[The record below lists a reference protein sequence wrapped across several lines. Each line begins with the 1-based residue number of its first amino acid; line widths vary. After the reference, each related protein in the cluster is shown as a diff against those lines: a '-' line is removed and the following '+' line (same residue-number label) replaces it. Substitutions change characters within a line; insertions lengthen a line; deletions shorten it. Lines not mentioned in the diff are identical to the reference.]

1 MTEPIRILG
10 DSAFRFLEGLSDG
23 SIYARRGY
31 NTDFSDHFFNLID
44 YAKDNFKYFL
54 EDVLD
59 DYLDMNVPSVLGIG
73 RYQAR
78 FEISISLAQNYE
90 FSPQY
95 SWVSNDPLQERPSI
109 SFDTMS
115 IAVTSH
121 QFRPFRIELPMPDE
135 GVFYTP
141 RYLFEYIHRIGV
153 ILIDH
158 VRQNYTNYGRP
169 LVMDWIQ
176 ETSGTRCDGGYPEY
190 AERIIWSTRAEE
202 TPEQKQA
209 REEREKAKRIVAQ
222 KARELLLSN
231 CTKKQ
236 QQDYL
241 AHEWFVVRGKSGT
254 KYRIR
259 KASQINIDV
268 LDRRNNVL
276 YKLCTVAQDRGFPI
290 EDQLLA
296 QKSLIELNEKLFLET
311 AIRWSA

>member
-31 NTDFSDHFFNLID
+31 NTDFSDHFFNLIN

-78 FEISISLAQNYE
+78 FEISISLVQNYE

-95 SWVSNDPLQERPSI
+95 PWVSNDSLQESMRMP
-109 SFDTMS
+109 FDTMS
-115 IAVTSH
+115 ISVTSR
-121 QFRPFRIELPMPDE
+121 QFRPFRVELPMPDD
-135 GVFYTP
+135 GIFYTP
-141 RYLFEYIHRIGV
+141 RYLFEYINRIGA
-153 ILIDH
+153 ILIEH
-158 VRQNYTNYGRP
+158 IRQNDDNYGRP
-169 LVMDWIQ
+169 SVMDWVR
-176 ETSGTRCDGGYPEY
+176 EMGREEDRRYLDY
-190 AERIIWSTRAEE
+190 AERIISSIRVEE
-202 TPEQKQA
+202 TPEQRQA
-209 REEREKAKRIVAQ
+209 WGEREKAKRIAAQ

-268 LDRRNNVL
+268 LNRRNKVQ
-276 YKLCTVAQDRGFPI
+276 YKLCTVAAEFGIPI

-296 QKSLIELNEKLFLET
+296 QKTMIELNEKEFLEI
-311 AIRWSA
+311 AKRWSA